1 MLRVCRYIAEL
12 YGSTLENNMNI
23 LNDFIKTSID
33 KSEVDNIRDVVGS
46 MHLIDFG
53 IITRQYKDGTC
64 DITCVKK
71 TKIGT
76 LMRYKGVEVLY
87 PCGIKNVQ
95 NNQMCLIV
103 NPYSSV
109 YRTSDIEN
117 PDFLSDH
124 DIRCIKAIPI
134 SSRVTEIFA
143 GINAGGDFVVA
154 NKYSEFSL
162 GKWISYFGTTE
173 NGKAGVSI
181 YQDGTVIIDACNGKV
196 HMLMHNS
203 DGVGL
208 VHYDSNY
215 YALEALVMQPDGK
228 KYNKFFC
235 LDTFTFTNI
244 SDILNSGLSW
254 KRTEYIDLDGILHI
268 YTGAEPTALQQRHL
282 ATSEDLEK
290 LWDAFLGHSHANAGA
305 MTSTL
310 SGRPHDVAGII
321 VQDGNERIVP
331 NA

>member
-1 MLRVCRYIAEL
+1 
-12 YGSTLENNMNI
+12 MNI
-23 LNDFIKTSID
+23 LDDFLKTSID

-64 DITCVKK
+64 DITCIKK

-76 LMRYKGVEVLY
+76 LMRYKGVEILY

-124 DIRCIKAIPI
+124 DIRCVKAIPI

-196 HMLMHNS
+196 HMLLHNS

-215 YALEALVMQPDGK
+215 YALEALVMKPNGEK
-228 KYNKFFC
+228 FNLFFC
-235 LDTFTFTNI
+235 LQPFTFTKI
-244 SDILNSGLSW
+244 SDILAIGEDKW
-254 KRTEYIDLDGILHI
+254 KRIEKTDTNGVFHI
-268 YTGAEPTALQQRHL
+268 YTGPTSSGADRHL
-282 ATSEDLEK
+282 ATSEDLK
-290 LWDAFLGHSHANAGA
+290 LIIDAFNNHTHTGTHGETGKPNV
-305 MTSTL
+305 
-310 SGRPHDVAGII
+310 SGSPVSVLNPHDVAGII
-321 VQDGNERIVP
+321 VKDGAVR